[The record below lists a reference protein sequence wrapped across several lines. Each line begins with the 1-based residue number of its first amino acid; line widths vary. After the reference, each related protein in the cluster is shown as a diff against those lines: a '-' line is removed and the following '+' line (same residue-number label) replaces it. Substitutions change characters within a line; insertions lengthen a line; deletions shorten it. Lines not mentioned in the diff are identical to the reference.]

1 MPAMSKWHV
10 GTAGWSIA
18 GRYRDALPASGS
30 QLDRYSQRLN
40 ATEINSC
47 FHRSHRRQTYERW
60 AGSVPDAFRFS
71 VKLPRTMTH
80 ERRMVDCQTLL
91 ERFLGEVGG
100 LGAKLAV
107 LLVQLPPSLAFD
119 ARVAGTFFSTMREMT
134 GLGIAFEPRHA
145 SWFDG
150 EADAL
155 LQAFR
160 VARVAADPP
169 RLAGAG
175 LPAGWPGLAYFR
187 LHGAPRIY
195 FSDYEAEALAGF
207 ERRLHEFGAAG
218 AEVWCIFDNTAAS
231 NALGNALA
239 LAGGNAAARAQ

>member
-1 MPAMSKWHV
+1 MSRWRV

-18 GRYRDALPASGS
+18 GRYRDSLPASGS

-40 ATEINSC
+40 ATEINSS
-47 FHRSHRRQTYERW
+47 FNRSHRRQTYERW
-60 AGSVPDAFRFS
+60 AGSVPDGFRFS
-71 VKLPRTMTH
+71 VKLPRTITH
-80 ERRMVDCQTLL
+80 ERRLVDCQALL
-91 ERFLGEVGG
+91 EQFLGEVGG
-100 LGAKLAV
+100 LGAKLSV

-119 ARVAGTFFSTMREMT
+119 AGVAGTFFATMREMT

-155 LQAFR
+155 LQAMC

-169 RLAGAG
+169 RLAGAE

-187 LHGAPRIY
+187 LHGSPRIY
-195 FSDYEAEALAGF
+195 FSDYEAAALAGF
-207 ERRLHEFGAAG
+207 ERQLHEFAAAG

-231 NALGNALA
+231 HALGNALA
-239 LAGGNAAARAQ
+239 VADAAARSQ